1 MIPPTKAGP
10 GIWGVGL
17 RACIHQCQ
25 RWNHHEIASRGR
37 GRRVSTHSMEPR
49 AKKPP
54 KENIMK
60 SRRLKGEKA
69 PLPKVK
75 LQIRSSLARFHR
87 EKSFP
92 NDYCFGKRMK
102 DGGPINQKEVGNIR
116 TVSAFGRPNQDT
128 RKLTSACPNQKPALN
143 LAATSG
149 ALLFR
154 ILCPMDGSL
163 G

>member
-1 MIPPTKAGP
+1 
-10 GIWGVGL
+10 
-17 RACIHQCQ
+17 
-25 RWNHHEIASRGR
+25 
-37 GRRVSTHSMEPR
+37 
-49 AKKPP
+49 
-54 KENIMK
+54 MK

-92 NDYCFGKRMK
+92 NWPPNDYCFGKRMNEGRM
-102 DGGPINQKEVGNIR
+102 GGPINQKEVGNIR

>member
-1 MIPPTKAGP
+1 
-10 GIWGVGL
+10 
-17 RACIHQCQ
+17 
-25 RWNHHEIASRGR
+25 
-37 GRRVSTHSMEPR
+37 
-49 AKKPP
+49 
-54 KENIMK
+54 MK